1 MAVTLSTLLLSF
13 LERLQQTAF
22 KTFMKSA
29 IPHLLPWL
37 QHRVVTVHGATAR
50 SEIPLRNHRD
60 SDTQLSLV
68 RGLADV
74 LLSRCRHNHEPDLWW
89 SRSLIANKGINR
101 KRGNSNHRNRAKQ
114 IEAFAFWWW
123 WCEGFREGNW
133 EWKGWRRDGSRGAS
147 RKRKYTEK
155 TYY

>member
-60 SDTQLSLV
+60 SDSQLSLV

-74 LLSRCRHNHEPDLWW
+74 LLSRFQRGKL
-89 SRSLIANKGINR
+89 RV
-101 KRGNSNHRNRAKQ
+101 KRLKER
-114 IEAFAFWWW
+114 
-123 WCEGFREGNW
+123 W
-133 EWKGWRRDGSRGAS
+133 EQRG
-147 RKRKYTEK
+147 KPEK
-155 TYY
+155 KIY